1 MRCPAGCA
9 MPPTQPARLA
19 QQAPGLAPTNQTQR
33 HMTPTANQHQVG
45 GEHYRHK
52 AVQPWDYIHANGI
65 GYLAGNVIKYVSR
78 YQQKNGLQDL
88 EKAAHYL
95 QKLIEEERAAAEGQ
109 P

>member
-1 MRCPAGCA
+1 
-9 MPPTQPARLA
+9 
-19 QQAPGLAPTNQTQR
+19 
-33 HMTPTANQHQVG
+33 MTATANQHQVG
-45 GEHYRHK
+45 GEHYRHQ

-65 GYLAGNVIKYVSR
+65 GYLAGNVIKYISR

-95 QKLIEEERAAAEGQ
+95 QKLIEEERAAAGGQ